1 MTGLI
6 QSECTH
12 SIEACTHLN
21 ENKVQLVD
29 VRLLFAERHLV

>member
-1 MTGLI
+1 MMSLN
-6 QSECTH
+6 QSECTY

>member
-1 MTGLI
+1 MGLV

-12 SIEACTHLN
+12 SIGSCTHLN